1 MFIDISDSI
10 GDRLNIL
17 FDYNIPTND
26 WLEVASFE
34 RQAEI
39 LQNEI
44 DKLLSRWF
52 KQIDI
57 ITHSQWSVA
66 ATLINSNHIWKAIFI
81 APPRNLNLDK
91 MNAIF
96 WERPWIKKYPDWR
109 LKKIPRRDGSIT
121 TISMEYWE
129 SRERLDMIDLY
140 EKFTKKVPTH
150 IILAQ
155 NDEILWS
162 DNSNKFTRNIKS
174 QKIIP
179 GNHDFTNKDE
189 RNNLIEVIKEIIYI

>member
-26 WLEVASFE
+26 WLEVVSFE

-44 DKLLSRWF
+44 DKLLGRWF

-66 ATLINSNHIWKAIFI
+66 ANLINSDQIWKAIFI

-91 MNAIF
+91 MNTIF
-96 WERPWIKKYPDWR
+96 WERPWIEKYPDWR
-109 LKKIPRRDGSIT
+109 LKKIPGSIT

-129 SRERLDMIDLY
+129 SRERLDMMDLY

-150 IILAQ
+150 VILAQ

-162 DNSNKFTRNIKS
+162 DNSNILTPNIKS

-189 RNNLIEVIKEIIYI
+189 RNNLIEVIKEILG